1 MVETVLLPCKK
12 GPLAVQ
18 GVVIQEKKYGFHGEY
33 NKILILDLMKMGFAV
48 LVGQFAQELVC
59 HFSMI

>member
-1 MVETVLLPCKK
+1 M
-12 GPLAVQ
+12 Q

-48 LVGQFAQELVC
+48 LIGQFVQVLSN
-59 HFSMI
+59 HF

>member
-1 MVETVLLPCKK
+1 MVETVLLLCKK

-48 LVGQFAQELVC
+48 LVEQFVQELLN
-59 HFSMI
+59 HF